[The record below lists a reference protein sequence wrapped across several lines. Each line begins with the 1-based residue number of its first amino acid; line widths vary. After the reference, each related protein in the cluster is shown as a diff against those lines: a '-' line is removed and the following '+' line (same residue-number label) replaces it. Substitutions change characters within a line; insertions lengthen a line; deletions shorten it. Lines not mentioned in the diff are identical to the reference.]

1 MRYAPKNA
9 SKSFDATKYESEIT
23 SGYFLVYEKPFVA
36 YRDDYFIVYY
46 GTIGAVDLS
55 NQTPFLK
62 ALIADGCYLN
72 APAWGTV
79 RSLKEARDISH

>member
-1 MRYAPKNA
+1 MRSPL
-9 SKSFDATKYESEIT
+9 SLIEMIISSCIME
-23 SGYFLVYEKPFVA
+23 
-36 YRDDYFIVYY
+36 
-46 GTIGAVDLS
+46 TIGAVDLS